1 MIETKLDIPCIWGG
15 TLTGILLKNDTGTKE
30 RLSQPTMKIIGVHGW
45 LDNLNSMLPL
55 ARKLLEAAVKSDEL
69 LSSTTSNQKLLFFT
83 VYTFFEEYFQRT
95 TTISALAQV
104 PNSNEQKDELERFRS
119 LFDLHFR
126 NQDNDTTNVQ

>member
-55 ARKLLEAAVKSDEL
+55 ARKLLDRH
-69 LSSTTSNQKLLFFT
+69 SSEIFVGISCEIRCILFH
-83 VYTFFEEYFQRT
+83 R
-95 TTISALAQV
+95 L
-104 PNSNEQKDELERFRS
+104 
-119 LFDLHFR
+119 
-126 NQDNDTTNVQ
+126 